1 MKGLSSTALQNTTS
15 LAQPKPPRSAVRS
28 AAALTVSAH
37 QSLTASMLM
46 PARVEPTLTEE
57 HTSSVRGQRF
67 GNGADELDIGLGHA
81 LLHQSRVAAE
91 EVDAHRVSRPVQRL
105 GEGDIVL
112 GVAGRRHQGDGG
124 DARRAC

>member
-37 QSLTASMLM
+37 KLATASMLM

-57 HTSSVRGQRF
+57 HTSSVVASASGMERMS
-67 GNGADELDIGLGHA
+67 LTIGLGHA
-81 LLHQSRVAAE
+81 LLYQSGVAAD
-91 EVDAHRVSRPVQRL
+91 EVDAQPCEPPDPAPAAK
-105 GEGDIVL
+105 GT
-112 GVAGRRHQGDGG
+112 
-124 DARRAC
+124 